1 MTVPCSHLDH
11 VEVTELPAQVAGCED
26 CLATGSK
33 WLHLRICLECGRV
46 GCCDDS
52 PGRHATA
59 HAESSAHPLI
69 RSLEPGEEWS
79 WCFIDQV
86 AILIPKVQGSTSI
99 PPSPLG

>member
-1 MTVPCSHLDH
+1 MTGPCSHLDH
-11 VEVTELPAQVAGCED
+11 VEVTELPAYVAGCED
-26 CLATGSK
+26 CLLTGSK

-59 HAESSAHPLI
+59 HAGASGHPLI
-69 RSLEPGEEWS
+69 RSLEPGDEWS
-79 WCFIDQV
+79 WCFVDQV
-86 AILIPKVQGSTSI
+86 ALLVPEDQGSTSI